1 MMLLLALAAFA
12 LVLGLMFGTYWMLI
26 LRPEQQHTRH
36 LHRRLRSERPAV
48 ALNPDLVRPE
58 QPLSRMKSLA
68 RLLAS
73 SGSLAEAIHDRL
85 ERAGLTLT
93 VGSLLL
99 TSGFIGI
106 LVFAIG
112 AVVSGMPLVSAG
124 IGVAAA
130 ALPFMLVRYKAAKRL
145 RQFEQQF
152 PEAIDLISRAL
163 RAGHA
168 LTTGLSMVADE
179 IPAPVGT
186 EFRRL
191 YERQNFGLPLPEAM
205 RAMALRIPLVD
216 VRFFVAA
223 VLTQRESGGNLAEVL
238 DNLSAIIRER
248 FVLKRHVRV
257 VSAHGRITGWVLSGL
272 PLALGGMLT
281 LVAPAHMSVM
291 ITDPLGR
298 RMMMAAFGLQVAGAL
313 IIRRIVDVEA

>member
-1 MMLLLALAAFA
+1 MLLLLALAAFTI
-12 LVLGLMFGTYWMLI
+12 VLGLTFGTYWVLI
-26 LRPEQQHTRH
+26 LRPEQQNRQQ
-36 LHRRLRSERPAV
+36 LHRRLSSTRPA
-48 ALNPDLVRPE
+48 AAINPNLVRAE

-68 RLLAS
+68 RLLAT
-73 SGSLAEAIHDRL
+73 SGSLAAAMQDRI
-85 ERAGLTLT
+85 ERAGLTIT
-93 VGSLLL
+93 VGSLVL
-99 TSGFIGI
+99 TSGFVGI

-112 AVVSGMPLVSAG
+112 AAVTRMPLVSAG
-124 IGVAAA
+124 AGLAAA
-130 ALPFMLVRYKAAKRL
+130 ALPFMFVRYRAARRL

-191 YERQNFGLPLPEAM
+191 YERQNVGLPLPEGM

>member
-1 MMLLLALAAFA
+1 MLLLFALTAFA
-12 LVLGLMFGTYWMLI
+12 LVLGLMFGPYWMLI
-26 LRPEQQHTRH
+26 LRPEQQDTRRI
-36 LHRRLRSERPAV
+36 HRRLTSERAASAV
-48 ALNPDLVRPE
+48 LNSDLIKPQ
-58 QPLSRMKSLA
+58 QPPSRIQSVSRVLTA
-68 RLLAS
+68 
-73 SGSLAEAIHDRL
+73 SGSGAALQDRI
-85 ERAGLTLT
+85 ERAGLTLS

-99 TSGFIGI
+99 TAGVIGI
-106 LVFAIG
+106 VMLAIT
-112 AVVSGMPLVSAG
+112 AVVTRLPLLSAG
-124 IGVAAA
+124 VGIAAA
-130 ALPFMLVRYKAAKRL
+130 ALPFLFVRHRAAKRL
-145 RQFEQQF
+145 RRFEQQF

-179 IPAPVGT
+179 MPAPVGT
-186 EFRRL
+186 EFRRV
-191 YERQNFGLPLPEAM
+191 YDRQNFGLPLPECL
-205 RAMALRIPLVD
+205 RAMAMRTPLVD

-257 VSAHGRITGWVLSGL
+257 VSAHGRVTGWVLGAL
-272 PLALGGMLT
+272 PLALAGVLT

-298 RMMMAAFGLQVAGAL
+298 QMIMLALGLQVTGVL
-313 IIRRIVDVEA
+313 IIRRIVDVQA